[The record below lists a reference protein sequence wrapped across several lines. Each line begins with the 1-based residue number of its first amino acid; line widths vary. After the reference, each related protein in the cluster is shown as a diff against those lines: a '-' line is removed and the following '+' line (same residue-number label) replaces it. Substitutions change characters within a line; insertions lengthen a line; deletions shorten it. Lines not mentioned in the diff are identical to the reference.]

1 MNAIWLTLLVSS
13 VLAGLGVGLFV
24 WSARNKSREHVDRL
38 ALLPLDE
45 DDSCKG
51 GPQ

>member
-24 WSARNKSREHVDRL
+24 WSARNKTRDHVDRL
-38 ALLPLDE
+38 ALLPLE
-45 DDSCKG
+45 NDDSKEG
-51 GPQ
+51 GRS

>member
-24 WSARNKSREHVDRL
+24 WSAKNKSGDHVDRL

-45 DDSCKG
+45 DDSCQG
-51 GPQ
+51 GQE